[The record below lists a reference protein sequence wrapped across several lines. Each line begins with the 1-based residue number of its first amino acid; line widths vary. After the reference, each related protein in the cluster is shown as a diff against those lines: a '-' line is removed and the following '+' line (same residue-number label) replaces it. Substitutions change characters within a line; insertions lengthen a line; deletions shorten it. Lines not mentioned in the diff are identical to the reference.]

1 MVVLGVD
8 ARLFFRAVAD
18 AEVHALMLAFG
29 DRHLRWHLRRLLLC
43 GFRLDV
49 HELEELHPVKPPLTV
64 QHEASLIQVAGP
76 KRQLAPNDV
85 VAHALVS
92 GNPHGTEKRH
102 LSRLRLK
109 REPGFLSPRSIVLV
123 GRHLRVRKSVI
134 AELVECEFVG
144 LYEQLT
150 VARLAGLLWHTLSPF

>member
-1 MVVLGVD
+1 
-8 ARLFFRAVAD
+8 
-18 AEVHALMLAFG
+18 HALMLALG
-29 DRHLRWHLRRLLLC
+29 GRTLRWRRPRLLLYVS
-43 GFRLDV
+43 LPAV

-64 QHEASLIQVAGP
+64 QHEASLIEVAGP

-123 GRHLRVRKSVI
+123 GRHLRVRKPVI
-134 AELVECEFVG
+134 V
-144 LYEQLT
+144 
-150 VARLAGLLWHTLSPF
+150 